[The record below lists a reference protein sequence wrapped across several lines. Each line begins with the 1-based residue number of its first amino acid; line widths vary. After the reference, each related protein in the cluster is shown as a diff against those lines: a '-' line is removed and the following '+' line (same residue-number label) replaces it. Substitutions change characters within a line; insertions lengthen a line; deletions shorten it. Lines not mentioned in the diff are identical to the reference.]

1 MTASIKQLLT
11 LVGPAIHQ
19 LPIILLAF
27 LTLSTVELFGL
38 GLLIPYVEFIFMGDF
53 SSVGNQIMILLGLE
67 RTPRE
72 DLLLIFSSL
81 IVMAFVLK
89 FGLTMAMV
97 GVINNFAQK
106 QRIKLGTRFLRIIL
120 NQSFLD
126 YLRRSEADGIYEI
139 QTVTSHYYTALQLVL
154 RSVSDIIL
162 IGCIIT
168 FIGVVDPLVL
178 LVTFVVML
186 LLLGGYLFL
195 FRRHLV
201 TLGKVANTAE
211 SGVINITKDA
221 FRGYRELRLLGK
233 VEAFIELLR
242 VELSKAGKASVR
254 LGYHSVIPRNLLEL
268 VVVLLF
274 VGAFIAAQAFNID
287 QQRTSSVAIV
297 YVLAVMRMLP
307 LVTGVTASMAR
318 FRSMKDSIQRITD
331 YMLLDKDKPQQGQ
344 NVSSGKIPF
353 FESLQISNAK
363 FTYPKSVLPLCNDIN
378 LKINR
383 GEVIGIVG
391 ASGTGKTTL
400 LNIIAGFLEP
410 QQGEVLINGKNV
422 GAVASA
428 DLSFGYIPQDTLSFN
443 DTVFNNI
450 VMGDDDKPE
459 NRLRATEALA
469 TAQLADVV
477 NSLPRGQDTRIGDFG
492 SLFSGG
498 QRQRLAIARA
508 IYHEKS
514 FLILDEATNALD
526 EETEARLIDALRT
539 HPNTS
544 AIIIVSHRPSTLKF
558 CDKIFQ
564 LADGSL
570 QVVSRDVS

>member
-1 MTASIKQLLT
+1 MFEVRAYHGDGRS
-11 LVGPAIHQ
+11 HQ
-19 LPIILLAF
+19 P
-27 LTLSTVELFGL
+27 
-38 GLLIPYVEFIFMGDF
+38 
-53 SSVGNQIMILLGLE
+53 
-67 RTPRE
+67 
-72 DLLLIFSSL
+72 
-81 IVMAFVLK
+81 
-89 FGLTMAMV
+89 
-97 GVINNFAQK
+97 FAQK

-120 NQSFLD
+120 NQSFQD

-154 RSVSDIIL
+154 KSASDIIL

-233 VEAFIELLR
+233 MEAFIELLR
-242 VELSKAGKASVR
+242 IELSKAGKASVR

-274 VGAFIAAQAFNID
+274 VSAFIAARHSISINKNFKCCNCICSCGHAY
-287 QQRTSSVAIV
+287 VA
-297 YVLAVMRMLP
+297 
-307 LVTGVTASMAR
+307 TGDGCNGVSR
-318 FRSMKDSIQRITD
+318 FGRKSC
-331 YMLLDKDKPQQGQ
+331 
-344 NVSSGKIPF
+344 VSSGKIPF

-363 FTYPKSVLPLCNDIN
+363 FTYPKSVVPSCNDIN

-383 GEVIGIVG
+383 GEVISIVG

-410 QQGEVLINGKNV
+410 QQGEVSINGKNV
-422 GAVASA
+422 ETVASE

-443 DTVFNNI
+443 DAVFNNI

-459 NRLRATEALA
+459 NRLRA
-469 TAQLADVV
+469 
-477 NSLPRGQDTRIGDFG
+477 PRL
-492 SLFSGG
+492 S
-498 QRQRLAIARA
+498 
-508 IYHEKS
+508 
-514 FLILDEATNALD
+514 
-526 EETEARLIDALRT
+526 
-539 HPNTS
+539 
-544 AIIIVSHRPSTLKF
+544 
-558 CDKIFQ
+558 
-564 LADGSL
+564 
-570 QVVSRDVS
+570 